1 MSFGFSVGDIILLSQ
16 LAYKLYSTITA
27 GRRAATK
34 DLQELADVLFGLR
47 CALDH
52 LGNAAKDVSPTAS
65 EESQAT
71 NAIEVQQ
78 KLHTMVLS
86 CRATLQELDS
96 VTKKYREA
104 AELADTDVVDEDAD
118 FRLELEAS
126 SNPSKKR
133 PIARFKE
140 KARVNWMKIRW
151 DMERNSLGEYRVKLQ
166 SHTDAINLV
175 LTTFLWYV
183 FCHSHCCQ
191 QTSNYS

>member
-1 MSFGFSVGDIILLSQ
+1 MSFGFSIGDIILLSQ

-52 LGNAAKDVSPTAS
+52 LGNAAKDISTTGP

-78 KLHTMVLS
+78 KLNTMVIS
-86 CRATLQELDS
+86 CRATLQDLDS
-96 VTKKYREA
+96 VTKRYREA
-104 AELADTDVVDEDAD
+104 AEPTNSDVGVEDAD
-118 FRLELEAS
+118 SRPDVEAS

-133 PIARFKE
+133 SIARFRE

-151 DMERNSLGEYRVKLQ
+151 DMERNSLSEYRVKLQ

-183 FCHSHCCQ
+183 FCHLL
-191 QTSNYS
+191 